1 MYNAL
6 DELLEEREIRGK
18 AEGRQEGKQEGE
30 ESAKLNT
37 AKNLLDILEP
47 NVIAERVGLP
57 LEKVMYLKEDS
68 KYQTKPES

>member
-18 AEGRQEGKQEGE
+18 AEGRQEGE
-30 ESAKLNT
+30 ESTKLNT

-47 NVIAERVGLP
+47 NIIAERVGLP
-57 LEKVMYLKEDS
+57 LEKVMCLKENS
-68 KYQTKPES
+68 KYETKPES